1 MRYIIILIAMFCIT
15 ATTYSQVTPL
25 YSQYVMN
32 GLAINPAYAGSRDV
46 LSLSLMSKW
55 QWTGF
60 EGAPRTTTFSGNMPF
75 KNKALAMGLMVMDQ
89 KYGIR
94 DNVSCFGSY
103 AYRIRTYNGFL
114 SFGLKAGFEVLKEN
128 QSEINPQTPEALF
141 NVGNKGYFLPNF
153 GFGVY
158 FYNAQY
164 FAGFSVPLLLSYK
177 EDRQGEGFTAY
188 NNVKNYNYL
197 LTAGMLITINDNIK
211 IKPST
216 LIKYMVNWPLQF
228 DVNCNVFL
236 LREGKLSV
244 GTGYRY
250 KEAFVGMCEFQLNTQ
265 WRLGYAYDYSLGALS
280 KYNNG
285 SHEIMLRYEFR
296 YILKALN
303 PKYF

>member
-1 MRYIIILIAMFCIT
+1 MRYIVAIALFF
-15 ATTYSQVTPL
+15 TTIAAQGQIAPV

-32 GLAINPAYAGSRDV
+32 GMAINPAYAGSRDV
-46 LSLSLMSKW
+46 LSLSFLSRW

-75 KNKALAMGLMVMDQ
+75 KNKALAMGMIVMDQ
-89 KYGIR
+89 RYGIR
-94 DNVSCFGSY
+94 DNTSCFGNY

-114 SFGLKAGFEVLKEN
+114 SFGLKAGFDILKEN
-128 QSEINPQTPEALF
+128 QSQINPQTPEALF

-158 FYNAQY
+158 FYNTRY
-164 FAGFSVPLLLSYK
+164 FAGVSVPLLLSYK
-177 EDRQGEGFTAY
+177 EKGQGEGFTTY
-188 NNVKNYNYL
+188 NNTKNYNYL
-197 LTAGMLITINDNIK
+197 LTAGMLIDVSDNVK

-216 LIKYMVNWPLQF
+216 LVKYMANWPLQF
-228 DVNCNVFL
+228 DLNCNVFL
-236 LREGKLSV
+236 LRDGKLSI

-250 KEAFVGMCEFQLNTQ
+250 KDAIVGMCEFQVNTQ
-265 WRLGYAYDYSLGALS
+265 WRVGYSYDYSLGALS